1 MNPSAVNAS
10 SRFRLAGALTI
21 AASIALVLA
30 GCAPA
35 GSIATETIPG
45 VAPGVTLTDDEVLG
59 EAPVAVWTDDRATLT
74 VITWG
79 SSGCPSVPRSL
90 EAATESVLVLRFAA
104 PTDQVCTADFAP
116 TSHVLTTPAGVGSG
130 AVTAEMIFEASQ
142 GETPVEVTVPV
153 RD

>member
-10 SRFRLAGALTI
+10 SRFRIVAAVSI

-30 GCAPA
+30 GCSPA
-35 GSIATETIPG
+35 GSIATETVPG
-45 VAPGVTLTDDEVLG
+45 VAPGVTLTDDEILG
-59 EAPVAVWTDDRATLT
+59 ASPIAVWTDDRATLT

-90 EAATESVLVLRFAA
+90 EVATESVLVLRFAA
-104 PTDQVCTADFAP
+104 PTDQACTADFAP
-116 TSHVLTTPAGVGSG
+116 TSHVLTTPSGVGSG
-130 AVTAEMIFEASQ
+130 AVTVEMIFEARSGEDSQ
-142 GETPVEVTVPV
+142 AITVPV